1 MKKKLSKV
9 EIYTDGACRGN
20 PGPGGWGAVLI
31 YNEVQKE
38 IKGFNAHTTNNI
50 MELEAVINSL
60 KALKK
65 PCSITITT
73 DSNYVKLGIT
83 DWIKSWEKNNWKTA
97 NKKPVK
103 NKVQWQQLREL
114 SLKHEI
120 VWKWV
125 KGHSGHPQNERA
137 DQLANDAI
145 DEGLQM

>member
-38 IKGFNAHTTNNI
+38 IKGFNAQTTNNI

-145 DEGLQM
+145 DESLQM

>member
-1 MKKKLSKV
+1 MKNKLSKV

-31 YNEVQKE
+31 YNDLQKE
-38 IKGFNAHTTNNI
+38 IKGFNAQTTNNI

-145 DEGLQM
+145 DENQ

>member
-38 IKGFNAHTTNNI
+38 IKGFNAQTTNNI

>member
-1 MKKKLSKV
+1 MKKKLDKV
-9 EIYTDGACRGN
+9 KIYTDGACRGN

-31 YNEVQKE
+31 YNDLQKE
-38 IKGFNAHTTNNI
+38 IKGFSSQTTNNI

-65 PCSITITT
+65 ICSITITT
-73 DSNYVKLGIT
+73 DSNYVKMGIT

-103 NKVQWQQLREL
+103 NKAQWQTLKKL
-114 SLKHEI
+114 SAKHEI
-120 VWKWV
+120 SWKWV

-137 DQLANDAI
+137 DQLANEAI
-145 DEGLQM
+145 DEAQKV